1 MRLQDLIACSGLHR
15 PDSDVTVS
23 AISKNVSS
31 TTCELGAT
39 RGDGD
44 RHHSVPAQKVST
56 GNSGE
61 FTSTVDKLGLK
72 VSACLPAQA
81 SSVTDDLGVVPGMG
95 SPGRPLRGR
104 PGDPIPCTGLRL
116 FRYTP

>member
-23 AISKNVSS
+23 SSKIVSA
-31 TTCELGAT
+31 TTRELGAT
-39 RGDGD
+39 RGKGD
-44 RHHSVPAQKVST
+44 RQHRVPAQKVST
-56 GNSGE
+56 GNNGE

-81 SSVTDDLGVVPGMG
+81 SSVTDDLGVVLGMG
-95 SPGRPLRGR
+95 SPGRPL
-104 PGDPIPCTGLRL
+104 TGHWS
-116 FRYTP
+116 

>member
-1 MRLQDLIACSGLHR
+1 MRLQNLITCSGLHR

-23 AISKNVSS
+23 SSKNFSA

-44 RHHSVPAQKVST
+44 RPHSVPAQKVST

-61 FTSTVDKLGLK
+61 FTSTIDKLGLK
-72 VSACLPAQA
+72 VSACHPAQA

-104 PGDPIPCTGLRL
+104 PGDPIQGTGFRL
-116 FRYTP
+116 FRYKP

>member
-1 MRLQDLIACSGLHR
+1 MRLQNVITCSRLHR

-23 AISKNVSS
+23 ATMNVSA
-31 TTCELGAT
+31 TTRELGAT
-39 RGDGD
+39 RREGH
-44 RHHSVPAQKVST
+44 RKHRVPAQKEKVST

-95 SPGRPLRGR
+95 SPGRPLRG
-104 PGDPIPCTGLRL
+104 LL
-116 FRYTP
+116 ETPHG

>member
-1 MRLQDLIACSGLHR
+1 MRLQNVITCSRLHR

-23 AISKNVSS
+23 ATTINVSA
-31 TTCELGAT
+31 TTRELGAT
-39 RGDGD
+39 RGDGE
-44 RHHSVPAQKVST
+44 RPHRVPAQKVST

-61 FTSTVDKLGLK
+61 YTSTVDKLGLK

-95 SPGRPLRGR
+95 SPGRPVSGR
-104 PGDPIPCTGLRL
+104 PGDPMRSPTLPGHW
-116 FRYTP
+116 T

>member
-15 PDSDVTVS
+15 PDSDVAVSGSTTTKPTVPVS
-23 AISKNVSS
+23 A

-39 RGDGD
+39 SGDGD
-44 RHHSVPAQKVST
+44 RQHRVPAQKVST

-95 SPGRPLRGR
+95 SPGPPLRGR
-104 PGDPIPCTGLRL
+104 PAAPYR
-116 FRYTP
+116 

>member
-1 MRLQDLIACSGLHR
+1 MSFQNLIACSGLHR
-15 PDSDVTVS
+15 PDSDVEVFGAIMISTVT
-23 AISKNVSS
+23 S
-31 TTCELGAT
+31 TTARELGAT

-72 VSACLPAQA
+72 VSTCHPAQA
-81 SSVTDDLGVVPGMG
+81 ISVTDDLGVVPGMG
-95 SPGRPLRGR
+95 SPGRPL
-104 PGDPIPCTGLRL
+104 TGQW
-116 FRYTP
+116 P